1 MRAEDLAS
9 KPGNER
15 NDNENLPLCPELTC
29 LLRRRRDIDAL
40 ERAISTSYTKSD
52 SQCLHKL
59 TRHWELFHWDSDT
72 KQVMSPEHATADL

>member
-15 NDNENLPLCPELTC
+15 NVNENLPLCPELTC
-29 LLRRRRDIDAL
+29 LLRRRRDID
-40 ERAISTSYTKSD
+40 
-52 SQCLHKL
+52 
-59 TRHWELFHWDSDT
+59 SDT